1 MSQSFI
7 SRHLFN
13 PEKIR
18 RNRSLRFLG
27 DTINA
32 PNLWYKNRHFVARA
46 FAIGL
51 FVAMIP
57 MPMQMLA
64 AALLAI
70 PLQANLPISVGLV
83 WITNP
88 ITTPPVLYANYKL
101 GAWMLNTPSVQVP
114 DEITFAWVV
123 EITTSHWQPLFLGS
137 FVMGIILAA
146 IGYFGVKYY
155 WIWKTNRNWKRRLK
169 ARNALSRK

>member
-1 MSQSFI
+1 MSHSFI

-18 RNRSLRFLG
+18 RHKSLRFLG

-32 PNLWYKNRHFVARA
+32 FNMWYKNRHYVARA

-51 FVAMIP
+51 FVTMIP
-57 MPMQMLA
+57 MPMQMLG

-70 PLQANLPISVGLV
+70 PLQANLAISVGLV
-83 WITNP
+83 WVTNP

-101 GAWMLNTPSVQVP
+101 GAWLLDTPAMQMP
-114 DEITFAWVV
+114 DKITFSWIL
-123 EITTSHWQPLFLGS
+123 EITTTHWQPLYLGS
-137 FVMGIILAA
+137 FVMGVLLATL
-146 IGYFGVKYY
+146 GYFGVKYY
-155 WIWKTNRNWKRRLK
+155 WKWKTGRNWKKR
-169 ARNALSRK
+169 ARERNLRQ

>member
-1 MSQSFI
+1 MSHSFI

-18 RNRSLRFLG
+18 RHKSLRFLG

-32 PNLWYKNRHFVARA
+32 PNMWYRNRHYVARA
-46 FAIGL
+46 IAIGL

-57 MPMQMLA
+57 MPMEMLA

-83 WITNP
+83 WVTNP

-101 GAWMLNTPSVQVP
+101 GARPLDTTAMYLL
-114 DEITFAWVV
+114 DIITFSWIL
-123 EITTSHWQPLFLGS
+123 EITTSHWQP
-137 FVMGIILAA
+137 
-146 IGYFGVKYY
+146 
-155 WIWKTNRNWKRRLK
+155 
-169 ARNALSRK
+169 

>member
-51 FVAMIP
+51 FIAMIP

-101 GAWMLNTPSVQVP
+101 GAWMLRS
-114 DEITFAWVV
+114 E
-123 EITTSHWQPLFLGS
+123 EHTSELQSRPHLVCRL
-137 FVMGIILAA
+137 LLEKKK
-146 IGYFGVKYY
+146 KY
-155 WIWKTNRNWKRRLK
+155 NDN
-169 ARNALSRK
+169 SR